1 MPKILWL
8 KLWGSILSKV
18 LVIIIFVL
26 LLTVSVFADT
36 ELFQQAND
44 YYKQRDYSKAIELYK
59 QIESSEIESAALYF
73 NLGNAYFKNGD
84 LGHAVLNYMKAKR
97 IDPTDQDIQQN
108 LEFAQRFSSV
118 QMEGVELNPITAFL
132 TSIVENYKLNFLA
145 WVSSFFFILFI
156 VAITLRF
163 ALVYNNTLT
172 RMFVVFSLVFLVIAG
187 GLTTFK
193 YRSDYLTKRAVIIA
207 EDSKVFTGAS
217 EQSDVELEA
226 APGLVVEILS
236 ESTDYYQVLFENK
249 RRGWIQKEL
258 VAEI

>member
-1 MPKILWL
+1 MNKGLLIVLFVILF
-8 KLWGSILSKV
+8 S
-18 LVIIIFVL
+18 
-26 LLTVSVFADT
+26 VSAFAES
-36 ELFQQAND
+36 ELFQQANE
-44 YYKQRDYSKAIELYK
+44 YYKNKDYLKAIELYQ
-59 QIESSEIESAALYF
+59 QIEKSDIESAALYF

-84 LGHAVLNYMKAKR
+84 LGHAVLNYLKAKR
-97 IDPTDQDIQQN
+97 IDPTDPDIRQN

-118 QMEGVELNPITAFL
+118 QMEGVELNPISAFL

-145 WVSSFFFILFI
+145 WVSSFFFILFVI
-156 VAITLRF
+156 ALTVRY
-163 ALVYNNTLT
+163 ALVYNNTLI

-193 YRSDYLTKRAVIIA
+193 YRNDYLTKRAVIIA

-236 ESTDYYQVLFENK
+236 ESTDFYQVLFENK